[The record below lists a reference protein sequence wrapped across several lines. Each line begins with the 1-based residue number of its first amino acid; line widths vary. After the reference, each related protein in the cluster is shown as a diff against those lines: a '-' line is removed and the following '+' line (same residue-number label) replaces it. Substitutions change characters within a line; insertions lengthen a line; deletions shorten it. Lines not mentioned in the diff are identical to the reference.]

1 MARYS
6 LINPGQYHLGVPFT
20 YPPIHNRTYNEKYL
34 IKEVKW
40 KTSCMLNRRIYIG
53 NVQIKDENNTVK
65 VLSDT
70 IL

>member
-34 IKEVKW
+34 IKEVKD
-40 KTSCMLNRRIYIG
+40 RIM
-53 NVQIKDENNTVK
+53 
-65 VLSDT
+65 SF
-70 IL
+70 